1 MGMGDGKKASVDKR
15 MFDCIKMLL
24 ENGASYEECATFM
37 KVGLSTVG
45 RIKAAETFEEYRQ
58 QMNVAALKY
67 RQNKKAK
74 LEEKASSEAV
84 VVEEKP
90 KEPQPQ
96 VVEHRQSVT
105 IQATHYMEME
115 LKKHTELLTLISNKL
130 AYIVEELAGPVE
142 GEAKEE

>member
-24 ENGASYEECATFM
+24 ENGASYEECAKYM

-45 RIKAAETFEEYRQ
+45 RIKAAETFEEYKQ

-67 RQNKKAK
+67 RQSKKAK
-74 LEEKASSEAV
+74 QEQEKASSTPAK
-84 VVEEKP
+84 EEKP
-90 KEPQPQ
+90 QEPQPQ
-96 VVEHRQSVT
+96 VVEYRQSVT
-105 IQATHYMEME
+105 IQATHYVEME

-130 AYIVEELAGPVE
+130 AYIVEELAGPVK
-142 GEAKEE
+142 GEAKED